1 MRLKR
6 KEADLKQIVSQA
18 QGAQTRL
25 KYAKAELEN
34 LRKKDIIKCQA
45 VGHENIILG
54 VLLQSFEYQS
64 LLFLQFFDF
73 VLCC

>member
-6 KEADLKQIVSQA
+6 KEADLKQIVAQA

-34 LRKKDIIKCQA
+34 LQKKNIIKCQT
-45 VGHENIILG
+45 VGHEKSIIN
-54 VLLQSFEYQS
+54 
-64 LLFLQFFDF
+64 
-73 VLCC
+73 

>member
-6 KEADLKQIVSQA
+6 KEADLKQIVAQA

-34 LRKKDIIKCQA
+34 LRKK
-45 VGHENIILG
+45 NIIRCQTVG
-54 VLLQSFEYQS
+54 CENNIVIGTESF
-64 LLFLQFFDF
+64 
-73 VLCC
+73 VAVI